1 LYACFGGQNRVRGDS
16 AWFLFPRRTLG
27 SLERLIC
34 LKVNMKGGRIMKSVV
49 RKDDHAM
56 AHQSVK
62 ADATMSTSPAL
73 LLSALEAAANAIFI
87 TDQAGHILW
96 LNPAFSHL
104 CGYSPAELLGKT
116 PAILS
121 SGMQSRA
128 FYAELWQ
135 TILAGNAWRG
145 TVIDRKKDG
154 SLYTADETITP
165 LVTGEGEITNFIA
178 IQEDIT
184 LRGGDY
190 ERDRYLAYHDLLT
203 GLPNRASFER
213 LVKLAIEGVAMRPN
227 ELLGLMFLDLDKFK
241 PVNDLFGHETGDL
254 LLQAVAERIRASV
267 RKSDTVARFGGDEF
281 AILLQGMRNP
291 EIAAALAAKLVNAI
305 SQPFV
310 IADHRLE
317 IGLSVGVAIHPF
329 DGKTAEELTRKADGA
344 MYQAKREG
352 GNAWRFCDGIPS

>member
-1 LYACFGGQNRVRGDS
+1 
-16 AWFLFPRRTLG
+16 
-27 SLERLIC
+27 
-34 LKVNMKGGRIMKSVV
+34 
-49 RKDDHAM
+49 M
-56 AHQSVK
+56 ANETVQ

-73 LLSALEAAANAIFI
+73 LLGALEAAANAIFI
-87 TDQAGHILW
+87 TDKAGHILW

-104 CGYSPAELLGKT
+104 CGYSPGELLGKT

-145 TVIDRKKDG
+145 TVIDRRKDG

-165 LVTGEGEITNFIA
+165 LLTGEGQVTNFIA

-184 LRGGDY
+184 LRAGDY

-213 LVKLAIEGVAMRPN
+213 LVNLAIEGVATRPN

-254 LLQAVAERIRASV
+254 LLQAVAERVRAAV

-281 AILLQGMRNP
+281 AIVLQGMRTP
-291 EIAAALAAKLVNAI
+291 DIASLLAAKLVNAI
-305 SQPFV
+305 AQPFV
-310 IADHRLE
+310 IADHLLE
-317 IGLSVGVAIHPF
+317 IGLSVGIAIYPF
-329 DGKTAEELTRKADGA
+329 DGKTAKELTRKADAA

-352 GNAWRFCDGIPS
+352 GSTFCFYGPAPY